1 MKRVIATTAAVLVA
15 GTYLVSAMQST
26 GVQQGALGQKLP
38 EVVKAEEER
47 KKTIKKPSKVYTNT
61 NLKPEPRPAAPPPST
76 APSAPSG
83 SATPGNATP
92 GNATPGNASPAAP
105 TDGKDQGY
113 WSSRIGAARAAQQR
127 TQMFADSLQSR
138 INALTTDFVNRDNPV
153 ERQKIEETRKAS
165 LAELERVKK
174 ELADHA
180 KTIADIED
188 EARRANVPAAWLRP
202 R

>member
-1 MKRVIATTAAVLVA
+1 MKSVIATTAAVLVA
-15 GTYLVSAMQST
+15 GTYLLSSLQAF
-26 GVQQGALGQKLP
+26 QQGSMTTKLP
-38 EVVKAEEER
+38 DVVKAEEER
-47 KKTIKKPSKVYTNT
+47 QKTIKKPGKVYTNT
-61 NLKPEPRPAAPPPST
+61 SLRPEPRPVAPPPST
-76 APSAPSG
+76 GTTPPSG
-83 SATPGNATP
+83 NG
-92 GNATPGNASPAAP
+92 TPGNASPGNASPGAASG
-105 TDGKDQGY
+105 GKDQAY
-113 WSSRIGAARAAQQR
+113 WSARMAAARAAQQR

-180 KTIADIED
+180 KAISDIED
-188 EARRANVPAAWLRP
+188 EARRASVPAAWLRP